1 MGSSHGSHSHA
12 GALVG
17 HGTTRHPRGTCVP
30 PSSGCDVIESRSGQ
44 ESLSSCGRE
53 GGARGKIYFCQLVV
67 YFPDTISLYTDKELS

>member
-1 MGSSHGSHSHA
+1 MGSSHSSHNPTS
-12 GALVG
+12 ALVG
-17 HGTTRHPRGTCVP
+17 CGTTRHPRGTRVP
-30 PSSGCDVIESRSGQ
+30 LRSGCSVIESRSRQ